1 MNSIISLS
9 VRREVRIMDSIA
21 YLVHQ
26 NHTKDEIG
34 QNISGGETLLEVF
47 VTVNSVSRAEFFNA
61 GRNGLTPE
69 FVFVM
74 PKINY
79 SGEKEIQYDG
89 KRYSI
94 YRTFCPPE
102 SDDIELYVKEEAGV
116 KNG

>member
-1 MNSIISLS
+1 
-9 VRREVRIMDSIA
+9 MDSVA

-26 NHTKDEIG
+26 SHTRDEIG
-34 QNISGGETLLEVF
+34 QNILGGETLLEVF
-47 VTVNSVSRAEFFNA
+47 VTVNSVSRTEFFNA

-69 FVFVM
+69 FVFKM

-102 SDDIELYVKEEAGV
+102 SDDLELYVKEEAGV